1 MHFVED
7 FKELQTKL
15 LRLIITLYHCRNV
28 VVKSCKNTSPCAKS
42 REVVGRRRRWRKS
55 DTVRYIL
62 LKNNRGSRYS
72 HNEKCLFL
80 SRLQWLLLIAAFII
94 TSCSI
99 LGFET
104 DNTANITAASR
115 LQIIFCNSA
124 SLLASFNNGFRIQ
137 PWERF
142 LQTCRY
148 FNWIHLKRAR

>member
-1 MHFVED
+1 MHFVGD
-7 FKELQTKL
+7 FKELQTRL
-15 LRLIITLYHCRNV
+15 LCLVNMYIVSLTV
-28 VVKSCKNTSPCAKS
+28 VMSCKHTSPCAKS
-42 REVVGRRRRWRKS
+42 REVVGRVAVDVKS

-72 HNEKCLFL
+72 PNEKCLFL
-80 SRLQWLLLIAAFII
+80 SRSQWLLLIAAFII

-115 LQIIFCNSA
+115 LQIIFCNTA
-124 SLLASFNNGFRIQ
+124 SLLASINKGFRIQ

-142 LQTCRY
+142 LQTCR
-148 FNWIHLKRAR
+148 F